1 MSEILLNLIEKN
13 LDEFYSNCSKHP
25 NFESVETEQIK
36 WVYAKNA
43 DWPSCI
49 YNANFANCDVDIE
62 IERIKKLI
70 ESNKAPDGWTIG
82 PLTEPNN
89 LGKAL
94 ESHGFFNVFHQAGM
108 ALDLNLL
115 LDVQKNSSSLEIK
128 AVDNNKELESW
139 ATVVAEV
146 FHINIDYELLDYLL
160 SQKEV
165 RFYIGIF
172 KRKIISALLLYLI
185 PGAAG
190 LHAVSTLQEYRRK
203 DFAFRM
209 SRRALQDA
217 HNLGYNLGV
226 LQASAMG
233 QHVYKKLGFQKY
245 CEIITYALSEE

>member
-1 MSEILLNLIEKN
+1 MSEIIVNLIEKN

-36 WVYAKNA
+36 WVYAKKA
-43 DWPSCI
+43 DWPSGI
-49 YNANFANCDVDIE
+49 YSANFTNCDLDIE

-82 PLTEPNN
+82 PLTVPNN
-89 LGKAL
+89 LGKVL

-108 ALDLNLL
+108 ALDLNLIP
-115 LDVQKNSSSLEIK
+115 DFQKNNSSLEIK
-128 AVDNNKELESW
+128 TVGTNKELEGW
-139 ATVVAEV
+139 ATVVANV
-146 FHINIDYELLDYLL
+146 FHIKIDFELLEYLL

-172 KRKIISALLLYLI
+172 NGKILSALLLYLI

-190 LHAVSTLQEYRRK
+190 LHAVSTLPEYRKK
-203 DFAFRM
+203 DFAFSM

-245 CEIITYALSEE
+245 CDVITYALSEE

>member
-1 MSEILLNLIEKN
+1 MSEFIVNLIEKN

-36 WVYAKNA
+36 WVYAKSA

-49 YNANFANCDVDIE
+49 YNANFTNSDVDLE

-89 LGKAL
+89 LGKVL

-108 ALDLNLL
+108 ALDLNLIS
-115 LDVQKNSSSLEIK
+115 DIPKKSSSLEIK
-128 AVDNNKELESW
+128 IVDTNKELEGW
-139 ATVVAEV
+139 ASVVANV
-146 FHINIDYELLDYLL
+146 FHIKIDYELLEYLL

-172 KRKIISALLLYLI
+172 EGKIISALLLHLI

-190 LHAVSTLQEYRRK
+190 LHAVSTLLEYRKK
-203 DFAFRM
+203 DFALNM

-217 HNLGYNLGV
+217 HYLGYNLGV

-245 CEIITYALSEE
+245 CDIITYALSEE